1 MYDAPNVVNAS
12 EVGGIPERKC
22 AVASCNSPSPD
33 LYDDHLEQ
41 YYCDVD
47 CLAEY
52 ICENPEQIA
61 EWYARMNIHVI
72 KND

>member
-1 MYDAPNVVNAS
+1 MSNTPNTIHHG
-12 EVGGIPERKC
+12 EVGGADERRC
-22 AVASCNSPSPD
+22 AVASCNSPAPQ

-52 ICENPEQIA
+52 IAENPEEIA
-61 EWYARMNIHVI
+61 DWYAHLNIHI
-72 KND
+72 MEK